1 MCLAEAREV
10 GMCQEPLQHVPRSM
24 NSVGDASP
32 KVEGS
37 QRQIQKMLEDKN
49 VPLYVKRLSMQLR
62 ICFFTK
68 VEAMVY

>member
-37 QRQIQKMLEDKN
+37 QRQIQKVLVNKN
-49 VPLYVKRLSMQLR
+49 VSLYVETHLR
-62 ICFFTK
+62 ICFLTK